1 MTFAEAGEQFE
12 YIPIHIYIYRL
23 FSFLTFSYIS
33 AVKFCSHIVR
43 YWDVIKLPLCESC
56 NRK

>member
-12 YIPIHIYIYRL
+12 YIPIHIYRL
-23 FSFLTFSYIS
+23 FSFLAFSYIS

-43 YWDVIKLPLCESC
+43 YWDVIKLAFCE
-56 NRK
+56 NYNGK

>member
-12 YIPIHIYIYRL
+12 YIPIHIYRL

-33 AVKFCSHIVR
+33 AVKFCSHIVK

>member
-12 YIPIHIYIYRL
+12 CIPIHIYRL
-23 FSFLTFSYIS
+23 FSFLAFSYIS
-33 AVKFCSHIVR
+33 AVKFCSHMVR
-43 YWDVIKLPLCESC
+43 YWDVIKLAFCESC

>member
-12 YIPIHIYIYRL
+12 YIPIHISAVL
-23 FSFLTFSYIS
+23 FFIFSNIS
-33 AVKFCSHIVR
+33 VVKFCSHMVR
-43 YWDVIKLPLCESC
+43 YWDVIKLAFCESC